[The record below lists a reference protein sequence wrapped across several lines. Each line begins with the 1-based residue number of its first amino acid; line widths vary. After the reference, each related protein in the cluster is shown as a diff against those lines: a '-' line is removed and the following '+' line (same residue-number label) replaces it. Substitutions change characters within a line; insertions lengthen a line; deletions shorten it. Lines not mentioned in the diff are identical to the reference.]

1 MATGLF
7 DKVLHKNKSTR
18 TPQDLVPKACQALEK
33 LQEGSP
39 QKLFDD
45 NTNLLASLKAVLL
58 ADNQSDQLRDYA
70 ITVGYEGC
78 KMDLPLLLASKL
90 GLLEFEA
97 KKDAA
102 QIFGFLVR
110 LDNGG
115 DKPGVRFVQQNP
127 DMLDMLFKGYDFPEI
142 ALSCGS
148 MLRDCVKDESLA
160 KLVLEGPL
168 FQHYFEKVE
177 VSNFEVASDAFST
190 FKDLLTR
197 HRLMVAGYLS
207 KTYDQFFASYTSLLK
222 SSNYVTR
229 RQSLKLLGELLLE
242 RSNLKV
248 MVRYVADEANLKLM
262 MNLLRDSSRS
272 IQFEAFHV
280 FKVFVANPNKTRPI
294 IDILV
299 GNRDKLLKYL
309 TDFHSD
315 KEDEQFREEKAVII
329 KEISMLEGPPSEG
342 QPADSS
348 RHVW

>member
-1 MATGLF
+1 MEFVTTSEFNFGQPRREVEVMATGLF

-127 DMLDMLFKGYDFPEI
+127 DMLDMLFKGWVRLQCKHNP
-142 ALSCGS
+142 ALKRSLCI
-148 MLRDCVKDESLA
+148 LCVC
-160 KLVLEGPL
+160 
-168 FQHYFEKVE
+168 H
-177 VSNFEVASDAFST
+177 
-190 FKDLLTR
+190 
-197 HRLMVAGYLS
+197 
-207 KTYDQFFASYTSLLK
+207 
-222 SSNYVTR
+222 
-229 RQSLKLLGELLLE
+229 
-242 RSNLKV
+242 
-248 MVRYVADEANLKLM
+248 VADMTFLK
-262 MNLLRDSSRS
+262 
-272 IQFEAFHV
+272 
-280 FKVFVANPNKTRPI
+280 
-294 IDILV
+294 
-299 GNRDKLLKYL
+299 
-309 TDFHSD
+309 
-315 KEDEQFREEKAVII
+315 
-329 KEISMLEGPPSEG
+329 
-342 QPADSS
+342 
-348 RHVW
+348 